1 MNLRHFVP
9 PVVIDAALAA
19 TRTRVGFTGY
29 SLDFAEVSQSCAGYE
44 DEAVVT
50 SYRSSALDAA
60 TRRRAVRPAR
70 AQELDSRV
78 VRLGGAFAAASARL
92 GKTAGLCVL
101 DLGGAFGAQY
111 DAITAVAGYCIDSYS
126 IVESPAVVR
135 GLADLSD
142 DCLKWVDT
150 SGSSLVA
157 AIGHVD
163 IAISSSTL
171 QYLPQPMKMLGEL
184 VTAAPYVLLD
194 RLPLLEHP
202 ENFVMKQ
209 HTRYQGS
216 PVTYPAWFFSRAE
229 LMRTIHDAGAEVVFE
244 WAVPE
249 DSPFVR
255 GRRRPNVGMLLSTPS
270 AVASSI

>member
-1 MNLRHFVP
+1 VNLRHLVP
-9 PVVIDAALAA
+9 PVMIDAALAA

-29 SLDFAEVSQSCAGYE
+29 SLDFAEVGQSCAGYE

-78 VRLGGAFAAASARL
+78 VRLGGAFAAASVRL
-92 GKTAGLCVL
+92 GKNAGLRVL
-101 DLGGAFGAQY
+101 DLGGAYGAQY
-111 DAITAVAGYCIDSYS
+111 DAIAAVAGDCIDSYS

-150 SGSSLVA
+150 SSSSLVD

-171 QYLPQPMKMLGEL
+171 QYLSQPMRMLGEL
-184 VTAAPYVLLD
+184 VTTAPYVLLD

-209 HTRYQGS
+209 HTRYQGR

-229 LMRTIHDAGAEVVFE
+229 FMRTLHEAGVEVVFE

-255 GRRRPNVGMLLSTPS
+255 GRRRPNVGMLVSTPS
-270 AVASSI
+270 ALAAPV